1 VPHKSCC
8 RGNIDLDPARF
19 ANDAPE
25 EFVDGAIVKRT
36 GVEVLQSREN
46 VLLAIGVAKR
56 QVGGF
61 FERADLERESRSDV
75 QKTQQF
81 GINFIDF
88 FTPMLYIHRTCS
100 VLGNKKPAATF
111 SGSRLARLKV
121 LCLLFM
127 FSAHLFRTS
136 PARSPRKRRSGT

>member
-1 VPHKSCC
+1 LPHKFGC
-8 RGNIDLDPARF
+8 RWNIDLDPARF

-36 GVEVLQSREN
+36 GVEVLQAREN

-88 FTPMLYIHRTCS
+88 FTPMLYIHRACS
-100 VLGNKKPAATF
+100 VLGNKKTSRDFFRIAAGSFEGVVLAFYVLSTSF
-111 SGSRLARLKV
+111 SHIAGPL
-121 LCLLFM
+121 
-127 FSAHLFRTS
+127 S
-136 PARSPRKRRSGT
+136 P